1 MAGKSGLIT
10 RKDIIEDEALRWG
23 EDYAKEIKK
32 AINSQAILLKQTKEM
47 MVLLMQYTKVKGMA
61 EYISLKQQE
70 ALVTQQALNTMKL
83 EETAMISS
91 EKIKKARLQTL
102 KEEIELEK
110 KKQATIRLGQQ
121 QTSEEIV
128 NQGILARNAKNHAL
142 ANSKLATEYE
152 KLTAK
157 TRLAATALQN
167 ILIAGKKADETTE
180 QYNKRLRQAQTEFD
194 RLQAKVV
201 LANRA
206 IGRFNDNVGNYPRD
220 AAKAIRELI
229 QAFGLAGGIAT
240 FVSITKDAFNI
251 VKDFEEEMVN
261 LAAVA
266 GYTRAEVAPLEE
278 EIRKVAKASINSAT
292 DVAKLATELIKL
304 GSTPEEAMKLLEPI
318 NNLSIAL
325 RASAE
330 DSASLVKG
338 LLNAYQEGAEE
349 ATRFT
354 DVLAESANRSALDFQ
369 GLKDS
374 FSYLAPTAKVLNLSL
389 ERTAAI
395 LGTLVDN
402 NIRAESAG
410 RLTSTA
416 FIRLASNGMGYEEA
430 LDKINK
436 AQKENRSE
444 LELLALAGNLFGAD
458 SAKIGIILA
467 NNRDKIDESTHAYEN
482 SAGALQELTDKQL
495 KSLSSELKILDSAW
509 EEYILNVND
518 ANNGTQI
525 LSGGVRFLSSNL
537 NTIINIVVFATTAW
551 LAYKASLLLA
561 NIQTRLLAINVAS
574 ATTAQTAQ
582 VTVTGFAT
590 AAQVSN
596 ATATTVATTAWQRFN
611 IALKANLLGLIVT
624 ALVLAIYYMNKFSV
638 SLKETTDETQKSTDA
653 FLRSKDATVK
663 NNNALNTLLSRHQE
677 LKKKINLTTA
687 EQKELNEITQE
698 LGKTVPDAT
707 TKIGKY
713 GEALEINSE
722 KVREYIKLEKEVLRL
737 ENNIKLKENEEI
749 LVRLNKEQDRFNFK
763 NKESIGLQ
771 NSNGLIVTR
780 VNGLLKTRSN
790 ILQDFRNLTEE
801 ELHLYKLQHKEIKKS
816 ILDTEEQIRALKGL
830 TDAQV
835 EANKAKGGDE
845 DIVKNGERTIA
856 IIDAEIKAQEELILK
871 LSDKTGKKGNA
882 IKAKIKALQA
892 ERELIYSTDKA
903 DKSSTNKRLENLKKV
918 RDAIYQLSQF
928 RYSREIENNQKILD
942 DEKSSLDERLAA
954 YTNIL
959 DIKELKNKETLEKE
973 LMDNY
978 LQKEGLD
985 KLSKSDLE
993 KYVKNK
999 ETRIKLLNEQK
1010 IAVKDMTAS
1019 ELLIYEKYEFE
1030 KKNIAEKAVKE
1041 QQALIDAEVERVHK
1055 KLDQESALYERFSDV
1070 ELKSENERYRKILE
1084 AGFKNDKL
1092 RELAVEEHERNV
1104 QKIKDKYAKQ
1114 DLKNQ
1119 IEDLEQFLKNDSS
1132 KLYFERVS
1140 NEKRQEILNEL
1151 ASLRRKYGEIEL
1163 TDEAVKNEK
1172 MAELQENARDLT
1184 KEIATELKDA
1194 LIDLGNTLFDARIAN
1209 IEDEI
1214 QKNNEKYAYLI
1225 EQAQGDADQQELLR
1239 QEAERKRQE
1248 LEKKKRKEE
1257 IKAAIYNKAM
1267 AAVNIGLNLAQA
1279 ISAINLAA
1287 AAMDAITP
1295 YAFGAVGLAYRG
1307 INIPL
1312 AIGVA
1317 AVQLGNILAT
1327 PLPKYEKGTKNHPG
1341 GPALVGEKRPE
1352 VINEPGKDPYIVR
1365 SKTILNL
1372 AKGTEVIP
1380 SIDEYNKLQ
1389 RASFMASLQTE
1400 GKKLND
1406 YQASQVFNDKYGEET
1421 LAVMKETLRAIKSQR
1436 NNIIVNVPKI
1446 DIPHEIWKSK
1456 NTSWN

>member
-1 MAGKSGLIT
+1 MAKGTIT
-10 RKDIIEDEALRWG
+10 RKEVIEDDALHWG
-23 EDYAKEIKK
+23 EEYANQIKK
-32 AINSQAILLKQTKEM
+32 AIKAQAELLKLAKEM
-47 MVLLMQYTKVKGMA
+47 IGIYNQYRKAQNNADFVAAKQA
-61 EYISLKQQE
+61 EYIEMLKTIN
-70 ALVTQQALNTMKL
+70 ALKAYEQAML
-83 EETAMISS
+83 SS
-91 EKIKKARLQTL
+91 EKIKQALLKTKKAEIDLENQAQAN
-102 KEEIELEK
+102 KKKSIEL
-110 KKQATIRLGQQ
+110 
-121 QTSEEIV
+121 TSEEIV

-180 QYNKRLRQAQTEFD
+180 QYNRRLRQAQTEFD

-206 IGRFNDNVGNYPRD
+206 IGRFNDNVGNYPKE

-374 FSYLAPTAKVLNLSL
+374 FSYLAPTAKVLNISI
-389 ERTAAI
+389 ERTAAMLGI
-395 LGTLVDN
+395 LADN

-410 RLTSTA
+410 RLTSTS
-416 FIRLASNGMGYEEA
+416 FIRLAKNGMGYEEA

-444 LELLALAGNLFGAD
+444 LEILALAGKLFGAEA
-458 SAKIGIILA
+458 AKIGIILA
-467 NNRDKIDESTHAYEN
+467 NNRDKIDESTNAYEN

-495 KSLSSELKILDSAW
+495 KSLSSELKILDSSW

-707 TKIGKY
+707 TKMGKY
-713 GEALEINSE
+713 GEALEISSD
-722 KVREYIKLEKEVLRL
+722 KIKAFVALQKEVLKL
-737 ENNIKLKENEEI
+737 QNNAKLQESEE
-749 LVRLNKEQDRFNFK
+749 LLKKLTKEQERLNFK
-763 NKESIGLQ
+763 NKESVGLQ

-780 VNGLLKTRSN
+780 VNGVLKTRSN

-801 ELHLYKLQHKEIKKS
+801 ELLLYKKKQLEVETD
-816 ILDTEEQIRALKGL
+816 IAKTLMQIRALKGL
-830 TDAQV
+830 TNAQI
-835 EANKAKGGDE
+835 EANKAKGGGSTVE
-845 DIVKNGERTIA
+845 ENGKRTIG
-856 IIDAEIKAQEELILK
+856 IIDAEIKAQEDLIST
-871 LSDKTGKKGNA
+871 LSDKSGKEGNA
-882 IKAKIKALQA
+882 VKAKIIALQA
-892 ERELIYSTDKA
+892 ERELIYSTEKA

-954 YTNIL
+954 YTKIL

-985 KLSKSDLE
+985 KLSKSELE

-999 ETRIKLLNEQK
+999 EARVKLLNDQK

-1030 KKNIAEKAVKE
+1030 KKNIAEKAVKD
-1041 QQALIDAEVERVHK
+1041 QQALIDAEVDRVHK
-1055 KLDQESALYERFSDV
+1055 KLEEEASLFERFENI
-1070 ELKSENERYRKILE
+1070 ELTEENERYRKLLD
-1084 AGFKNDKL
+1084 AGFRSDKL
-1092 RELAVEEHERNV
+1092 REKAVEDHEKNV
-1104 QKIKDKYAKQ
+1104 MQIKNKYAKL
-1114 DLKNQ
+1114 DLQNQ
-1119 IEDLEQFLKNDSS
+1119 IDELEGFLKNDDS
-1132 KLYFERVS
+1132 KFYFERMSV
-1140 NEKRQEILNEL
+1140 KRREEILNEL
-1151 ASLRRKYGEIEL
+1151 AELRRKNGDKDVEL
-1163 TDEAVKNEK
+1163 TEVTEEK
-1172 MAELQENARDLT
+1172 KAEIIKESKEKLKELEVELFDSLVDLS
-1184 KEIATELKDA
+1184 
-1194 LIDLGNTLFDARIAN
+1194 NTLLDTRIQN
-1209 IEDEI
+1209 IDNEI
-1214 QKNNEKYAYLI
+1214 QKVQEKYDFEREAA
-1225 EQAQGDADQQELLR
+1225 EGDASQQKLL
-1239 QEAERKRQE
+1239 QLQYEKDRKA
-1248 LEKKKRKEE
+1248 LEDKKRKEQ
-1257 IKAAIYNKAM
+1257 IKQAIFNKAM
-1267 AAVNIGLNLAQA
+1267 QA
-1279 ISAINLAA
+1279 TQVTISTI
-1287 AAMDAITP
+1287 
-1295 YAFGAVGLAYRG
+1295 GAVMTALRDVPKVDYGVSAGLLAGAYA
-1307 INIPL
+1307 
-1312 AIGVA
+1312 AIG
-1317 AVQLGNILAT
+1317 AVQLANVLAA
-1327 PLPKYEKGTKNHPG
+1327 PLPKYEKGTKNRPHPG

-1352 VINEPGKDPYIVR
+1352 VINEPGKDPYIIR

-1389 RASFMASLQTE
+1389 RASFMASLQME

-1406 YQASQVFNDKYGEET
+1406 YQASQVFEKTYGKELLEEMILT
-1421 LAVMKETLRAIKSQR
+1421 RKAILNNKQ
-1436 NNIIVNVPKI
+1436 NIIVNVPKI